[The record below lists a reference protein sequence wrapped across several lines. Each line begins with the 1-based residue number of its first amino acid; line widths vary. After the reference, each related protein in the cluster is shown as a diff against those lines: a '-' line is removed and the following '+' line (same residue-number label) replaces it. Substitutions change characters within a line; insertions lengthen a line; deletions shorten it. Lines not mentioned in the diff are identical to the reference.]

1 MSMKLKSFS
10 ATDVGKKRDNNEDA
24 YGFCVTSFGSLFI
37 VCDGM
42 GGHAAG
48 ERASAIAVKTIQEYF
63 QSSEPNDVISVLTES
78 IQHANRNIWEEAR
91 NSQDLAGMGT
101 TCVLVFITKSGETY
115 IAHVG
120 DSRCYHLSQ
129 KGLLS
134 VLTTDHSYVQFL
146 IETGD
151 VKPEDAFDHPAKNR
165 ILKAL
170 GIEADIKPTV
180 TQEPLLFALGDLL
193 LLCTDGLNDMLRD
206 EEIRKIL
213 LQYQEAESQVTALIS
228 AALDAGGKDNVT
240 VTIIQI
246 EESPLANTESDKV
259 LDIQTSKN
267 KNLFGIFVFLF
278 VFGLLAFF
286 IYQGKFVRNEDEP
299 IESKGQ
305 VQQENDSISRKDTF
319 KIDSINEVQE

>member
-1 MSMKLKSFS
+1 MTMKLKSFS

-24 YGFCVTSFGSLFI
+24 YSFCETSLGSLFI

-48 ERASAIAVKTIQEYF
+48 ERASEIAVNTIKEF
-63 QSSEPNDVISVLTES
+63 FHSSESRDIVAVLTES

-91 NSQDLAGMGT
+91 NFQDLAGMGT
-101 TCVLVFITKSGETY
+101 TCVVVFVAKSGETF

-120 DSRCYHLSQ
+120 DSRCYYLSK
-129 KGLLS
+129 KGELR

-151 VKPEDAFDHPAKNR
+151 VKSEDAFDHPAKNR

-170 GIEADIKPTV
+170 GVEADIKPTV
-180 TQEPLLFALGDLL
+180 TQEPFLFVSGDLL

-206 EEIRKIL
+206 EDIRKIL
-213 LQYQEAESQVTALIS
+213 LENHEAESQTKALIS
-228 AALDAGGKDNVT
+228 SALDAGGKDNVT

-246 EESPLANTESDKV
+246 EESPNVVSESEVLPALAKGKKKS
-259 LDIQTSKN
+259 
-267 KNLFGIFVFLF
+267 LFGILVFFF
-278 VFGLLAFF
+278 VFGLLALF
-286 IYQGKFVRNEDEP
+286 IYQGKFVRHENEP
-299 IESKGQ
+299 KESVVQDKQ
-305 VQQENDSISRKDTF
+305 VNDSIPQKD
-319 KIDSINEVQE
+319 SLNINSVNEIQE